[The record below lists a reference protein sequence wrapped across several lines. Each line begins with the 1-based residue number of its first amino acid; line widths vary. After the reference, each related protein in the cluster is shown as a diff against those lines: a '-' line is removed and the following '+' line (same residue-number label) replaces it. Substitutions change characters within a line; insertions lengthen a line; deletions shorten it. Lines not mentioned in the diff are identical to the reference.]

1 MKIYIVLFYIITF
14 IFCDNTLT
22 TIKNII
28 SSNANSSYV
37 SACENI
43 IPSSKMD
50 CAIATLEWDYKCCFI
65 YIKNG
70 KNKENKKCVYIEDKD
85 IIIKKFSQLLEKE
98 NKNYK
103 VICDGIYIKYKIY
116 LITFI
121 LLLF

>member
-1 MKIYIVLFYIITF
+1 MKIYLLLFYIISF
-14 IFCDNTLT
+14 ILCDSTLQ
-22 TIKNII
+22 TINDII
-28 SSNANSSYV
+28 SSNSNYA
-37 SACENI
+37 SACKNI
-43 IPSSKMD
+43 IPYSKMD

-103 VICDGIYIKYKIY
+103 VTCDGIYMKYKIY

>member
-1 MKIYIVLFYIITF
+1 MKIYLLLFYIISF
-14 IFCDNTLT
+14 ILCDSTLQ
-22 TIKNII
+22 TINDII
-28 SSNANSSYV
+28 SSNSNYA
-37 SACENI
+37 SACKNI
-43 IPSSKMD
+43 IPYSKMD

-70 KNKENKKCVYIEDKD
+70 KKKENLKCDYIKD
-85 IIIKKFSQLLEKE
+85 NENIIKDYSKQLKNE